1 MKRNCSFTDRVLH
14 LSLLNTY
21 TKGLFDSFIRTPW
34 LVSLVY
40 WQHLAVITVYTP
52 QGLKIILVFLKL
64 AG

>member
-34 LVSLVY
+34 LVRLSCL
-40 WQHLAVITVYTP
+40 LAASGSDNSIYSTGT
-52 QGLKIILVFLKL
+52 
-64 AG
+64 